1 MIYITSSELNV
12 TKYDRMIDNCTFP
25 YRNENILIF
34 KKVLAVDHQFPPT
47 ILLAKLTSPCGFL
60 FISSLRLI
68 LLF

>member
-34 KKVLAVDHQFPPT
+34 KKGPG
-47 ILLAKLTSPCGFL
+47 C
-60 FISSLRLI
+60 
-68 LLF
+68 